1 MNTLAQMILIAG
13 ILQFGILIASALVP
27 GVLNWREELRKLS
40 PMTRHLVWVHGVFI
54 VLTIVALASVSVVN
68 AHALAAGQPLARC
81 VCAFIAIFWGVRLV
95 LQFAL
100 FNPKPYLTTRVL
112 KFGYHGLTLVFTY
125 VALTFGY
132 AALHKIF

>member
-27 GVLNWREELRKLS
+27 GVLNWRDELKKLS
-40 PMTRHLVWVHGVFI
+40 PLTRHLVWVHGAFI
-54 VLTIVALASVSVVN
+54 VMTIISLATVSVTISAALAS
-68 AHALAAGQPLARC
+68 GQLLARS
-81 VCAFIAIFWGVRLV
+81 VCAFIAVFWGVRLV

-112 KFGYHGLTLVFTY
+112 KFGYHVITLVFMN